1 MTEPSLLRVEALD
14 ATPLV
19 TDPFEFVYVPHF
31 VDERAFA
38 EINRDFPR
46 VDRGGSYP
54 VDTLDCGPSFKRF
67 VEALEAPELRHAVER
82 KFGLDLT
89 DCPTM
94 VTVRGHGRTKDGGI
108 HTDSLDKV
116 ITLLIYMNEDWPHEG
131 GRLRLL
137 RGPEDIED
145 YVCEIPPVRGNML
158 AFRRS
163 ERSYHGHLPA
173 EDRRLSLQLNWMTDV
188 ASRDSELKRHRRSAM
203 LKRINPFG

>member
-1 MTEPSLLRVEALD
+1 MTQPSPLRVDALD
-14 ATPLV
+14 ATTLV
-19 TDPFEFVYVPHF
+19 TDPFEFVYVPQF
-31 VDERAFA
+31 VAADAFA

-54 VDTLDCGPSFKRF
+54 VDALDCGPSFKRF

-203 LKRINPFG
+203 LKRINPFV